1 MIVNSTRQVITRS
14 PHRTVGTIN
23 SPYFQD
29 KSIVY
34 ESQLE
39 RAFVQLCLLC
49 PGIKRIVAQPFKVNL
64 DPTKKRHYTP
74 DYLVEL
80 EDGSFV
86 VIEVK
91 ILERIAKL
99 ERRFN
104 QINEILSSRHF
115 SFITADETQLYFDE
129 KEKHVKEILRYVNWQ
144 VDPQV
149 QNEIFKKLQ
158 GIDGAAISFTDL
170 QKLSQCSTQ
179 DLLHLIAI
187 RKIFVTAVT
196 SIPELFISKPI
207 SVVTHGLNYF
217 STWFNF
223 ALWGE
228 DLPVSQ
234 TA

>member
-29 KSIVY
+29 KPIVY

-39 RAFVQLCLLC
+39 RAFVQLCLVC

-115 SFITADETQLYFDE
+115 SFITADETQLYSDE
-129 KEKHVKEILRYVNWQ
+129 KKSTLKKFFATSIGKLIHK
-144 VDPQV
+144 
-149 QNEIFKKLQ
+149 FKTRSSKSCKRLMELPFHLQ
-158 GIDGAAISFTDL
+158 ICKSFPNAL
-170 QKLSQCSTQ
+170 P
-179 DLLHLIAI
+179 
-187 RKIFVTAVT
+187 KIFC
-196 SIPELFISKPI
+196 I
-207 SVVTHGLNYF
+207 
-217 STWFNF
+217 
-223 ALWGE
+223 
-228 DLPVSQ
+228 
-234 TA
+234 

>member
-1 MIVNSTRQVITRS
+1 MIVNSTRKVITRS
-14 PHRTVGTIN
+14 PLRSVGIVN
-23 SPYFQD
+23 CRYFQD
-29 KSIVY
+29 LPIVY

-49 PGIKRIVAQPFKVNL
+49 PGVRRIVAQPFKVNL

-104 QINEILSSRHF
+104 QINALLSSRHF
-115 SFITADETQLYFDE
+115 SFIAADETHLYSGD
-129 KEKHVKEILRYVNWQ
+129 KEKHAKAILRYVNWE

-149 QNEIFKKLQ
+149 QKIVSKQLEEVE
-158 GIDGAAISFTDL
+158 GTRISFVDL
-170 QKLSQCSTQ
+170 QAQSQCSTE

-187 RKIFVTAVT
+187 RKIFVTAVAPL
-196 SIPELFISKPI
+196 SELFIIKPN
-207 SVVTHGLNYF
+207 SGVTHGLNYF

>member
-1 MIVNSTRQVITRS
+1 VGIVNCR
-14 PHRTVGTIN
+14 
-23 SPYFQD
+23 YFQD
-29 KSIVY
+29 LPIVY

-49 PGIKRIVAQPFKVNL
+49 PGVRRIVAQPFKVNL
-64 DPTKKRHYTP
+64 HPTKKRHYTP

-104 QINEILSSRHF
+104 QINTLLGSRNF
-115 SFITADETQLYFDE
+115 PFATADETQLYSSD
-129 KEKHVKEILRYVNWQ
+129 KEKHAKAILRYVNWQ

-149 QNEIFKKLQ
+149 QNIVLQKLKEVESTR
-158 GIDGAAISFTDL
+158 ISFTDL
-170 QKLSQCSTQ
+170 QAQSQCSTE
-179 DLLHLIAI
+179 DLLHLIAV
-187 RKIFVTAVT
+187 RQIFVTAVAPI
-196 SIPELFISKPI
+196 SELFITKPI
-207 SVVTHGLNYF
+207 SGVTHG
-217 STWFNF
+217 FNF
-223 ALWGE
+223 FSSWLNVALWGE

-234 TA
+234 RA

>member
-207 SVVTHGLNYF
+207 SGVTHGLNYF